1 MPSRSL
7 PQIKLIAISYTTFH
21 GADYLLKESQPT
33 SSASDGIS
41 GRRIHISSLFHVLID
56 GLRNIW
62 PGRVSLAGVSLG
74 DVWPCNALTRDV
86 PSLSEATSLSPPP
99 AGIKFSPGGE
109 STSTASEAETMVP
122 FHKLTQWLAYSLVV
136 PLQTTLGWI
145 IDGMED
151 MTGLPEYRNGESLP
165 PESDRDS

>member
-1 MPSRSL
+1 MPSSL
-7 PQIKLIAISYTTFH
+7 SPKIEIIVISCFTFH
-21 GADYLLKESQPT
+21 ASDYLLRESQPT

-62 PGRVSLAGVSLG
+62 PGRVSLGGVSLG
-74 DVWPCNALTRDV
+74 DVWACNALTREI

-99 AGIKFSPGGE
+99 AGIKFSPGGD
-109 STSTASEAETMVP
+109 STSDVSEAEILVP

-151 MTGLPEYRNGESLP
+151 MTGLPEYRNGESLL